1 MALGIPWPLVPM
13 LAKLAPAPPQDG
25 DRWAFEVKWDGIRIL
40 TRVQGG
46 TAQLMTRNLIDASAR
61 YPELSALGGAF
72 PGRFPARMRVAAV
85 VQAGLLGLVAAI
97 VLASANVV
105 FQMLD
110 PELRWLI
117 WLPVA
122 VSAAAVVLNLITP
135 SAGERR
141 IWVPVSLVLLASSLL
156 VALTA

>member
-1 MALGIPWPLVPM
+1 MGLTTAAALTFGGVVLIVIAFQLALALGAPWGSYAM
-13 LAKLAPAPPQDG
+13 
-25 DRWAFEVKWDGIRIL
+25 
-40 TRVQGG
+40 GG
-46 TAQLMTRNLIDASAR
+46 V
-61 YPELSALGGAF
+61 F
-72 PGRFPARMRVAAV
+72 PGRFPPRMRVAAV
-85 VQAGLLGLVAAI
+85 VQAELLGLVAAI

>member
-1 MALGIPWPLVPM
+1 MGLTTAAALTFGGVVLIVIAFQLALALGAPWGSYAM
-13 LAKLAPAPPQDG
+13 
-25 DRWAFEVKWDGIRIL
+25 
-40 TRVQGG
+40 
-46 TAQLMTRNLIDASAR
+46 
-61 YPELSALGGAF
+61 GGAF
-72 PGRFPARMRVAAV
+72 PGRFPPRMRVAAV

-117 WLPVA
+117 WLPVV